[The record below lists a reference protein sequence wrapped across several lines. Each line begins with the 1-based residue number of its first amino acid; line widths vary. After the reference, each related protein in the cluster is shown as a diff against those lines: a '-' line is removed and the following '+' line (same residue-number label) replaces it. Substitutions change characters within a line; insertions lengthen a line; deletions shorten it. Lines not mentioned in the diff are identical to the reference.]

1 MKRFS
6 FLLSVLLLLGM
17 TGAASAGDPFI
28 ITASHFTE
36 GQSFVTL
43 PIGIGTATS
52 SPRPFGLKYLSPDYS
67 YGVGVKGGYV
77 NNEIDGLDGEKI
89 TITFNKPTQILDLSI
104 GFLFPPNS
112 GYGDFIPESAKVVA
126 TSGGQVIERY
136 LTTGGC
142 SVSTQCEPGSAP
154 PNPSTNYC
162 GGPEFPPCPSS
173 GGPCWTQINCTASW
187 TGPGTVFGIAK
198 SSSPAVWPYSGIWD
212 VNNPFGALLVDKLE
226 FTANFFSFGPAD
238 LGNSDFGL
246 MWISVEDPSSASS
259 APVSEP
265 IAQTYGPQTAQI
277 TIDKTKL
284 GDSCSSDLVGFPFLI
299 EIAND
304 AKLKH
309 KTYGG
314 SVENINGYDI
324 IFKDAMHNP
333 LAHELEYY
341 DGSTGSLIAW
351 VKIPTLSILTNTIIY
366 MEYGDPG
373 ISGPTE
379 NKVAVW
385 DSHFKGVYHLNQRPR
400 SDGKIYDSTIHALN
414 LTPQSG
420 NPDSNRVPA
429 AVGYG
434 LKFRGWDY
442 LISSKNLSLSN
453 GGKFTYETWVK
464 SSSYWGGRQAMV
476 SIQDGNTHGSRTLTS
491 YDSPMGMGVQHNYDV
506 TPPTYRIANKQ
517 PNDTW
522 VHLVARYDGSK
533 LEGFVNGVKTQ
544 FTSYPGWGSVAGL
557 VTLGVW
563 RGETGWLNW
572 FLTEGYVDEVR
583 ISDDVRD
590 SCYIQTTYTNQSDPS
605 SFYTVGYGGEK
616 PM

>member
-1 MKRFS
+1 M
-6 FLLSVLLLLGM
+6 G
-17 TGAASAGDPFI
+17 
-28 ITASHFTE
+28 
-36 GQSFVTL
+36 
-43 PIGIGTATS
+43 
-52 SPRPFGLKYLSPDYS
+52 
-67 YGVGVKGGYV
+67 
-77 NNEIDGLDGEKI
+77 
-89 TITFNKPTQILDLSI
+89 
-104 GFLFPPNS
+104 
-112 GYGDFIPESAKVVA
+112 
-126 TSGGQVIERY
+126 
-136 LTTGGC
+136 
-142 SVSTQCEPGSAP
+142 
-154 PNPSTNYC
+154 
-162 GGPEFPPCPSS
+162 
-173 GGPCWTQINCTASW
+173 SW
-187 TGPGTVFGIAK
+187 TGPGNQYGIVTNA
-198 SSSPAVWPYSGIWD
+198 SPAGLPHSGIWD
-212 VNNPFGALLVDKLE
+212 VNSPFGPLKISRLE
-226 FTANFFSFGPAD
+226 FSADVRPFGPQD

-246 MWISVEDPSSASS
+246 MGISVEDPLPDPPV
-259 APVSEP
+259 PVSEP
-265 IAQTYGPQTAQI
+265 IAQTYGAQTAQI
-277 TIDKTKL
+277 TIKKASL
-284 GDSCSSDLVGFPFLI
+284 SSGCSSDLIDFPFLI

-309 KTYGG
+309 RTYGG
-314 SVENINGYDI
+314 YVENINGYDI

-366 MEYGDPG
+366 MEYGNPG

-385 DSHFKGVYHLNQRPR
+385 DSHYKGVYHLNQRPR
-400 SDGKIYDSTIHALN
+400 SDGKIYDSTINALN

-491 YDSPMGMGVQHNYDV
+491 YDSPMGMGVQFYYDGI
-506 TPPTYRIANKQ
+506 PHTYRTANSQ
-517 PNDTW
+517 PNNAW

-533 LEGFVNGVKTQ
+533 LECFVNGVKTQ

-572 FLTEGYVDEVR
+572 FLTEGYMDEVR